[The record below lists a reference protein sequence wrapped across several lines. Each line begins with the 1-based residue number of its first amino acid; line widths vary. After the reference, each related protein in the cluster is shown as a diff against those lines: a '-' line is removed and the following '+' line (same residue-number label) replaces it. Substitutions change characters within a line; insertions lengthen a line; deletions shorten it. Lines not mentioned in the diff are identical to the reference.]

1 MNINVMDIPRIYT
14 GIAEWLACMVVA
26 SRLAPRMPA
35 KYRIPI
41 AGAALAVQ
49 CGFLV
54 ISDNCPIYLWIP
66 CMVAA
71 AAMMLGLILLLC
83 DVDLAAGAYACIRA
97 FVTAEFAASLQW
109 QIHCFLW
116 PQNNPVWWQRWGLLI
131 AVYGAVYTLFALME
145 YRCNPGHSRP
155 VVSFHEL
162 LSAFIMGVCIFS
174 VSNLSFVYQ
183 RTPFSSQHA
192 SDILNIRTI
201 VDLCG
206 VAILYAYHLQRR
218 EDSSRKELAAMQ
230 TILENQ
236 YAQYRMSRDS
246 IELVNQKYHDLKHQ
260 IAALRAESDAEVRNR
275 WLDEMEE
282 DILAYEAQNKTGN
295 TVLDTVLT
303 GKGLYCRK
311 HSIELIVVADGRNL
325 EMMEMMDIC
334 SLFGNALDNAIECEL
349 KQPDKSKR
357 MIHLSLTS
365 QKQFLLLQVENFC
378 PDIPVFR
385 NGLPI
390 TTKPDRENHGFGV
403 KSIQSIA
410 RKYGGSASFQVSNGW
425 FVLKVLLPLPK
436 ETREPSRHTKS

>member
-334 SLFGNALDNAIECEL
+334 SLFGNALDNAIESVMKEDD
-349 KQPDKSKR
+349 PDNRIINFVAHTRSGMLYISMDNYCSTQIRFKDSMPQTSK
-357 MIHLSLTS
+357 TD
-365 QKQFLLLQVENFC
+365 KAF
-378 PDIPVFR
+378 
-385 NGLPI
+385 
-390 TTKPDRENHGFGV
+390 HGYGT
-403 KSIQSIA
+403 KSIVHIA
-410 RKYGGSASFQVSNGW
+410 ESYGGTVLFRQENGY
-425 FVLKVLLPLPK
+425 FTVEILLPSK
-436 ETREPSRHTKS
+436 K

>member
-1 MNINVMDIPRIYT
+1 MISLLGLVSLCT
-14 GIAEWLACMVVA
+14 
-26 SRLAPRMPA
+26 
-35 KYRIPI
+35 
-41 AGAALAVQ
+41 
-49 CGFLV
+49 FLV
-54 ISDNCPIYLWIP
+54 LTDNIVIWLWIP
-66 CMVAA
+66 CMVFAA
-71 AAMMLGLILLLC
+71 VMMLGLILFLC
-83 DVDLAAGAYACIRA
+83 DLDLLSGIYTCIRA
-97 FVTAEFAASLQW
+97 FILAEFAAALQW
-109 QIHCFLW
+109 QIHCFFW
-116 PQNNPVWWQRWGLLI
+116 PENNPVFWIKYSLLI
-131 AVYGAVYTLFALME
+131 LVYALVFGVMYLLE
-145 YRCNPGHSRP
+145 RKNAAP
-155 VVSFHEL
+155 VQVASGEL
-162 LSAFIMGVCIFS
+162 LTVAMIGICVFAI
-174 VSNLSFVYQ
+174 SNLSFYFHG
-183 RTPFSSQHA
+183 TPFSGQYA
-192 SDILNIRTI
+192 SEIMNIRTFA
-201 VDLCG
+201 DLG
-206 VAILYAYHLQRR
+206 GLAILFAYHQHRAHMYAQR
-218 EDSSRKELAAMQ
+218 ELDAMQ
-230 TILENQ
+230 TVLENQ

-365 QKQFLLLQVENFC
+365 QKQFLLLQVENLC
-378 PDIPVFR
+378 PDMPVFR
-385 NGLPI
+385 NGLPV

-436 ETREPSRHTKS
+436 EAGEPSRHTKS

>member
-1 MNINVMDIPRIYT
+1 MNVNVLDIPRVYT
-14 GIAEWLACMVVA
+14 GIAEWLACIVVA
-26 SRLAPRMPA
+26 SRLVPRMPL
-35 KYRIPI
+35 KRRLPI
-41 AGAALAVQ
+41 AGAALVLQ

-54 ISDNCPIYLWIP
+54 ITDNWPIYLWIP
-66 CMVAA
+66 CMIAA

-83 DVDLAAGAYACIRA
+83 DLDLAAGAYTCVRA

-109 QIHCFLW
+109 QIHCYLW
-116 PQNNPVWWQRWGLLI
+116 PENNPVWWQRWGLLI
-131 AVYGAVYTLFALME
+131 LVYGLVFLLFAFLE
-145 YRCNPGHSRP
+145 YRCNPGQPRP
-155 VVSFHEL
+155 VISYHEL
-162 LSAFIMGVCIFS
+162 LSAFVMGICIFS

-183 RTPFSSQHA
+183 GTPFSSHHA
-192 SDILNIRTI
+192 SDILNIRTMA
-201 VDLCG
+201 DLGG

-218 EDSSRKELAAMQ
+218 QDSARKELAAMQ

-246 IELVNQKYHDLKHQ
+246 IEMVNRKYHDLKHQ

-275 WLDEMEE
+275 WLDQMEE

-295 TVLDTVLT
+295 AVLDTVLT

-311 HSIELIVVADGRNL
+311 HSIELVVVADGRNL

-357 MIHLSLTS
+357 MIHLSLTA
-365 QKQFLLLQVENFC
+365 QKQFLLLQVENLC
-378 PDIPVFR
+378 PDMPVFR
-385 NGLPI
+385 NGLPV
-390 TTKPDRENHGFGV
+390 TSKPDPENHGFGV

-436 ETREPSRHTKS
+436 ETGKPSRHKAS